1 MRSMKAHKV
10 ASRSGVVRVTSNLQ
24 VMDVTGSSNR
34 EVDLSNAVLRKKFDS
49 MVNLDGKINKEAM
62 RELLQCSETL
72 RISND
77 WLSDDEMDSLLER
90 YTQNGVLTYENFVS
104 IAEDSVMVA
113 AKIEEL
119 MIAFT
124 MIDHEG
130 EGKVGKED
138 LSLLFRQ
145 LGQKVTDKDLDKIFE
160 EADTNKNGVISF
172 TEFLFMARSH
182 LVDLAEVLAYVQL
195 EKGPKQ
201 LGIPKSMQRKV
212 AVSRMRTELKEQWA
226 GAFPEGEDASEEGAA
241 PPTSESA
248 EQAPRAP
255 EPPKEVAVEVNADA
269 VVHKVSGE
277 ADIRTVGVPQPAEVQ
292 KRRCASACRGAA
304 AQVCLSL
311 RAAAAQVCLGFAESC
326 RAQSVPQLPSRRSTG
341 VPRPAE
347 VQKRRVCLSP
357 AGAAEAQVCLS
368 LQSRRSGVPQLREEV
383 QNAEA
388 QVCLGLQRCRSEVC
402 LSFTEPH
409 ESAGVP
415 QPAEV
420 QKRPGAG
427 ARLEVRAQVCL
438 GFARGAAA
446 QVCLQPAEVQQR
458 KSSQPCRACK
468 RCRSGPQHAEAA
480 KRRCASATAR
490 AAEAQVCLG
499 HTGCGSAQVCLSLQR
514 ALLGEKDRLCVLM
527 VGFTFCRP
535 CKRFTRPYEPTEK
548 DAGTQTDISGVSAT
562 LEDRTD
568 RRNWSHPVFVPC
580 KCRFDCP
587 YWDPREPYKGCGR
600 QTPTAFGSLSGEGQ
614 VLGCERRSRSMTGQR
629 GAGGSR
635 RMSSPEVTRTL
646 DQYRRAAV
654 WCTRTRIAAVAKL
667 MELAQPS
674 RATTKVEVL
683 EDRRDMLI
691 EFQRLEDAILEDM
704 PRDLEGPTDDLV
716 EVGILGTDRR
726 VVRGEWPLGEPGARW
741 EALRGVAA
749 KDRRRVLAWATAA
762 SDMQQELRPGSQASP
777 NGSGSPGS
785 SGPSPKGVLRTE
797 DEVQRMVD
805 AAVAAALAGRG
816 VSGQGGSRKQDPPAS
831 LRELARASAGKRR
844 GWSWAECERVIT
856 EIRVAAARQAADL
869 ARVKHSFGRHPARRV
884 EPWEFELVDS
894 KFPACK
900 EEQCGLEELPE
911 RAGVRTRHLY
921 AYIDLALKELAD
933 MQQALASVPGIAQPA
948 FDEEWAAA
956 AARSKK
962 RRAVKQHV
970 ESDGEDSES
979 EERKRAAAKA
989 RFGSLRTATDE
1000 ELRRALHGSLAVKDI
1015 TRPPGEI
1022 AVPARPFLPAG
1033 GALKGMDIRVS
1044 RPGGD
1049 YEEGAAEW
1057 RLDAKKGLV
1066 LEAKAKHCRSF
1077 DEWDENF
1084 TVLACKA
1091 PEDARDLLLQFRKW
1105 MRLMSFDYAWDHL
1118 RKFYD
1123 HLCARMEKEASTTFE
1138 LVSYTAHWEMYK
1150 RDKGIKEK
1158 GHGGGGGGGS
1168 GSWTAG
1174 GTGSRYPKKPRVPDT
1189 EQPDASAVKP
1199 DKPEGEI
1206 VVEPEEEREDGVT
1219 MASGDREPEPAG
1231 ETCEMQVEDAEP
1243 WWTRLRR
1250 LLVAPVWDA
1259 AGAPLPAA
1267 PAAVPA
1273 PAVSPAGTGC
1283 GEHYPAVAESRS
1295 ARWPAL
1301 RAAIVEG
1308 AKTRGLSGTGTTE
1321 EERARFQ
1328 QEVRDVGAQVPLMSE
1343 RAHLLAEALKDWP
1356 DVAFLVRGAA
1366 CGVGFPFAGEE
1377 PEEPYVVEN
1386 YVGDE
1391 HAEAMT
1397 AELAKEMA
1405 AGRIFD
1411 ARDWLPR
1418 GVSALGM
1425 VERLRKG
1432 KLKYRPVWDYSRPSF
1447 VGVNDWIELQKDEFT
1462 SVKDAYALLRPGMY
1476 MVKVD
1481 LEEAYRSLPVASQ
1494 YWAAQCFQW
1503 RGKRYMDTRSPFGNR
1518 ALPGIFMRY
1527 TRAIVAWMQAQG
1539 VPCVGYLDDFFM
1551 VARTAAAAQEMMD
1564 LMIEFVTMLGFKV
1577 NRAKCEGPARRMEFL
1592 GVLLCT
1598 DGETCTASIGEDR
1611 VQQVTDK
1618 VREMRAAAATGPVR
1632 RRKLE
1637 SLLGLLAFCS
1647 QVVWGLSL
1655 YTRQGFALVAATAG
1669 RSRVTVNTGVMQDL
1683 KVVERVIRLYNGR
1696 KVVLHKEDVH
1706 EDAFATDASLRKGMG
1721 GHCRPDY
1728 FLISWEDLAE
1738 MPQRDFYPFTSK
1750 AKSHINYLELFAVWW
1765 ALALWAHRLSGWT
1778 LVVRIDNQCA
1788 LTQVD
1793 KFWGPVEYI
1802 PLLRKIFYLCAQHDI
1817 RLRPKYIASKDNLLA
1832 DLLSRLKLE
1841 EFHMRWAMRKREV
1854 LWRQDRDDWQFS
1866 PVLFAEMDEEFGP
1879 FTLDACV
1886 ASSRANAFC
1895 VRSWSAE
1902 DDARKQSF
1910 DGLNTWAN
1918 LPFSVMY
1925 EILRNFLKCKRRQ
1938 QMGTGGCFLV
1948 PVWEGDE
1955 AYELVSGMRE
1965 VFRPVRKY
1973 RAGTMLFTAPAL
1985 DGKGRSEWGPTRWDV
2000 LVDGAY
2006 AESTQRSYD
2015 TGVKAFLTFCVRFAC
2030 LGTLEPLLPA
2040 SDATLARFIAFS
2052 AWFVQPGTIKSY
2064 LAGVRSLHLQ
2074 QGVEWTPVAH
2084 RFRVAAA
2091 LQGVR
2096 RQWDRPAKP
2105 VMPITLRDLA
2115 RMAEFADME
2124 SITGLALWAAIL
2136 VGFYGLFRKDN
2147 LTVGKSQAW
2156 NARGALVR
2164 EDVLFAEDGDV
2175 VWIRVRHSK
2184 TIQCGERYHWVPL
2197 VAVPGS
2203 RLCPVEALRRLMLA
2217 TEGLPDEAPLF
2228 QVEGRGKRGALVPMA
2243 HAALVAG
2250 LKSLAVQVGLD
2261 PARYAGHSL
2270 RRGVATAAMRLKVEK
2285 LYIKLQGDW
2294 KSDCWERYCELDD
2307 EQRLILPAAF
2317 AEAAKELS

>member
-1 MRSMKAHKV
+1 M
-10 ASRSGVVRVTSNLQ
+10 SGQLQ
-24 VMDVTGSSNR
+24 AGPRGS
-34 EVDLSNAVLRKKFDS
+34 
-49 MVNLDGKINKEAM
+49 
-62 RELLQCSETL
+62 
-72 RISND
+72 
-77 WLSDDEMDSLLER
+77 
-90 YTQNGVLTYENFVS
+90 Y
-104 IAEDSVMVA
+104 
-113 AKIEEL
+113 
-119 MIAFT
+119 
-124 MIDHEG
+124 
-130 EGKVGKED
+130 
-138 LSLLFRQ
+138 
-145 LGQKVTDKDLDKIFE
+145 GQ
-160 EADTNKNGVISF
+160 
-172 TEFLFMARSH
+172 
-182 LVDLAEVLAYVQL
+182 
-195 EKGPKQ
+195 
-201 LGIPKSMQRKV
+201 
-212 AVSRMRTELKEQWA
+212 
-226 GAFPEGEDASEEGAA
+226 
-241 PPTSESA
+241 
-248 EQAPRAP
+248 
-255 EPPKEVAVEVNADA
+255 
-269 VVHKVSGE
+269 
-277 ADIRTVGVPQPAEVQ
+277 
-292 KRRCASACRGAA
+292 
-304 AQVCLSL
+304 
-311 RAAAAQVCLGFAESC
+311 
-326 RAQSVPQLPSRRSTG
+326 
-341 VPRPAE
+341 
-347 VQKRRVCLSP
+347 
-357 AGAAEAQVCLS
+357 
-368 LQSRRSGVPQLREEV
+368 
-383 QNAEA
+383 
-388 QVCLGLQRCRSEVC
+388 
-402 LSFTEPH
+402 
-409 ESAGVP
+409 
-415 QPAEV
+415 
-420 QKRPGAG
+420 
-427 ARLEVRAQVCL
+427 
-438 GFARGAAA
+438 
-446 QVCLQPAEVQQR
+446 
-458 KSSQPCRACK
+458 
-468 RCRSGPQHAEAA
+468 
-480 KRRCASATAR
+480 
-490 AAEAQVCLG
+490 
-499 HTGCGSAQVCLSLQR
+499 
-514 ALLGEKDRLCVLM
+514 
-527 VGFTFCRP
+527 
-535 CKRFTRPYEPTEK
+535 PTEK
-548 DAGTQTDISGVSAT
+548 DAGTQTDISGVRAP

-568 RRNWSHPVFVPC
+568 RRDWSHPVFVPC
-580 KCRFDCP
+580 KCKFDCP
-587 YWDPREPYKGCGR
+587 YWDPRDPY
-600 QTPTAFGSLSGEGQ
+600 EG
-614 VLGCERRSRSMTGQR
+614 
-629 GAGGSR
+629 
-635 RMSSPEVTRTL
+635 
-646 DQYRRAAV
+646 
-654 WCTRTRIAAVAKL
+654 IAAVEKL
-667 MELAQPS
+667 LVLAHPS
-674 RATTKVEVL
+674 RPTTKSEVL

-691 EFQRLEDAILEDM
+691 EFQRLEEAIVEDM

-716 EVGILGTDRR
+716 EVGLLETDRR
-726 VVRGEWPLGEPGARW
+726 VVRGEWPLGEPG
-741 EALRGVAA
+741 
-749 KDRRRVLAWATAA
+749 
-762 SDMQQELRPGSQASP
+762 
-777 NGSGSPGS
+777 GSPGS
-785 SGPSPKGVLRTE
+785 SGPSPRGVLRTE

-816 VSGQGGSRKQDPPAS
+816 PIGQGGSKERDPPVS
-831 LRELARASAGKRR
+831 LRDVARASAGKRR

-856 EIRVAAARQAADL
+856 EIRVAAARQAAEL
-869 ARVKHSFGRHPARRV
+869 ARVRHSFGRHPARRV

-911 RAGVRTRHLY
+911 RAKPSG
-921 AYIDLALKELAD
+921 
-933 MQQALASVPGIAQPA
+933 
-948 FDEEWAAA
+948 
-956 AARSKK
+956 
-962 RRAVKQHV
+962 
-970 ESDGEDSES
+970 SDGEDSED
-979 EERKRAAAKA
+979 EEKKRAAAKA

-1000 ELRRALHGSLAVKDI
+1000 ELRRALDGSLAVKDI

-1057 RLDAKKGLV
+1057 RLDAKRGLV

-1077 DEWDENF
+1077 DKWDETF

-1091 PEDARDLLLQFRKW
+1091 PEEARDLLLQFRKW
-1105 MRLMSFDYAWDHL
+1105 MRLMSIDYSWDHL

-1123 HLCARMEKEASTTFE
+1123 HLCVRMEKEASTTFE

-1150 RDKGIKEK
+1150 RDKGIKMK
-1158 GHGGGGGGGS
+1158 GAGGGGS
-1168 GSWTAG
+1168 GSGGSSWGGGGSKYSRKTQGQPADAEPKEGAQQSRGGADGGKGRDAIKSGACFSLNSAAG
-1174 GTGSRYPKKPRVPDT
+1174 CNRQDCKFAHKCTKCG
-1189 EQPDASAVKP
+1189 
-1199 DKPEGEI
+1199 DKGHAHYDGHECAAPAEGEI
-1206 VVEPEEEREDGVT
+1206 VVEPEEEREDGAA
-1219 MASGDREPEPAG
+1219 MASGDQEPEPAG
-1231 ETCEMQVEDAEP
+1231 EACEMQVEDAGP
-1243 WWTRLRR
+1243 WWARLRR

-1267 PAAVPA
+1267 PAAAPA

-1308 AKTRGLSGTGTTE
+1308 AKARGLSGTGTTE

-1377 PEEPYVVEN
+1377 PDEPYIVEN

-1397 AELAKEMA
+1397 AELVKEMA

-1432 KLKYRPVWDYSRPSF
+1432 KLK
-1447 VGVNDWIELQKDEFT
+1447 
-1462 SVKDAYALLRPGMY
+1462 
-1476 MVKVD
+1476 
-1481 LEEAYRSLPVASQ
+1481 SLPVASQ

-1551 VARTAAAAQEMMD
+1551 VARTAAEAQEMMD
-1564 LMIEFVTMLGFKV
+1564 LLIEFVTMLGFKV
-1577 NRAKCEGPARRMEFL
+1577 NRAKCEGPARRLEFL

-1598 DGETCTASIGEDR
+1598 DGETCTASIDEER
-1611 VQQVTDK
+1611 VQQVTSK
-1618 VREMRAAAATGPVR
+1618 LREMRAEAAKGPVR

-1637 SLLGLLAFCS
+1637 SLLGLLAFCA

-1669 RSRVTVNTGVMQDL
+1669 RSRVTVGTGVMQDL

-1721 GHCRPDY
+1721 GHCQPDY

-1817 RLRPKYIASKDNLLA
+1817 RLRPKYISSKDNLLA

-1854 LWRQDRDDWQFS
+1854 LWRQDREDWQFS

-1895 VRSWSAE
+1895 VRSWSAQ
-1902 DDARKQSF
+1902 DDARKQRF
-1910 DGLNTWAN
+1910 DGLNMWAN

-1925 EILRNFLKCKRRQ
+1925 EILLNFLKCKRRQ

-2084 RFRVAAA
+2084 RFWVAAA
-2091 LQGVR
+2091 MQGVR

-2156 NARGALVR
+2156 NAKGALVR
-2164 EDVLFAEDGDV
+2164 EDVLFEEAGDV

-2217 TEGLPDEAPLF
+2217 TEGLPEEAPLF

-2250 LKSLAVQVGLD
+2250 LKSLAERVGLD

-2270 RRGVATAAMRLKVEK
+2270 RRRGATAAMRLKVEK
-2285 LYIKLQGDW
+2285 PYIKLQGDW

>member
-1 MRSMKAHKV
+1 
-10 ASRSGVVRVTSNLQ
+10 
-24 VMDVTGSSNR
+24 
-34 EVDLSNAVLRKKFDS
+34 
-49 MVNLDGKINKEAM
+49 
-62 RELLQCSETL
+62 
-72 RISND
+72 
-77 WLSDDEMDSLLER
+77 
-90 YTQNGVLTYENFVS
+90 
-104 IAEDSVMVA
+104 
-113 AKIEEL
+113 
-119 MIAFT
+119 
-124 MIDHEG
+124 
-130 EGKVGKED
+130 
-138 LSLLFRQ
+138 
-145 LGQKVTDKDLDKIFE
+145 
-160 EADTNKNGVISF
+160 
-172 TEFLFMARSH
+172 MA
-182 LVDLAEVLAYVQL
+182 
-195 EKGPKQ
+195 
-201 LGIPKSMQRKV
+201 
-212 AVSRMRTELKEQWA
+212 
-226 GAFPEGEDASEEGAA
+226 
-241 PPTSESA
+241 
-248 EQAPRAP
+248 
-255 EPPKEVAVEVNADA
+255 
-269 VVHKVSGE
+269 
-277 ADIRTVGVPQPAEVQ
+277 
-292 KRRCASACRGAA
+292 
-304 AQVCLSL
+304 
-311 RAAAAQVCLGFAESC
+311 
-326 RAQSVPQLPSRRSTG
+326 
-341 VPRPAE
+341 
-347 VQKRRVCLSP
+347 
-357 AGAAEAQVCLS
+357 
-368 LQSRRSGVPQLREEV
+368 
-383 QNAEA
+383 
-388 QVCLGLQRCRSEVC
+388 
-402 LSFTEPH
+402 
-409 ESAGVP
+409 
-415 QPAEV
+415 
-420 QKRPGAG
+420 
-427 ARLEVRAQVCL
+427 
-438 GFARGAAA
+438 
-446 QVCLQPAEVQQR
+446 
-458 KSSQPCRACK
+458 
-468 RCRSGPQHAEAA
+468 
-480 KRRCASATAR
+480 
-490 AAEAQVCLG
+490 
-499 HTGCGSAQVCLSLQR
+499 
-514 ALLGEKDRLCVLM
+514 
-527 VGFTFCRP
+527 
-535 CKRFTRPYEPTEK
+535 
-548 DAGTQTDISGVSAT
+548 
-562 LEDRTD
+562 
-568 RRNWSHPVFVPC
+568 
-580 KCRFDCP
+580 
-587 YWDPREPYKGCGR
+587 
-600 QTPTAFGSLSGEGQ
+600 
-614 VLGCERRSRSMTGQR
+614 GQR
-629 GAGGSR
+629 GEGGSR
-635 RMSSPEVTRTL
+635 RLLSPEVKRTL
-646 DQYRRAAV
+646 DQYRRATV
-654 WCTRTRIAAVAKL
+654 WCTRTRIAAVEKL
-667 MELAQPS
+667 LVLAHPS
-674 RATTKVEVL
+674 RPTTKSGVL
-683 EDRRDMLI
+683 EDRKDMLI
-691 EFQRLEDAILEDM
+691 EFQWLEEAIVGDM

-716 EVGILGTDRR
+716 EVGLLETDRR
-726 VVRGEWPLGEPGARW
+726 VVRGEWPLGEAGDRW
-741 EALRGVAA
+741 ESLRGVAA
-749 KDRRRVLAWATAA
+749 KERRRVMAWATAA
-762 SDMQQELRPGSQASP
+762 RDMQQETRPGSQASQ

-785 SGPSPKGVLRTE
+785 SGPSPRGVLHTE

-816 VSGQGGSRKQDPPAS
+816 PISQGSSGKERDPPVS
-831 LRELARASAGKRR
+831 LRDVARASAGRRR
-844 GWSWAECERVIT
+844 GWSWTECERVIT
-856 EIRVAAARQAADL
+856 EIRVAAARQAAEL
-869 ARVKHSFGRHPARRV
+869 ARVRHSFGRHPARRV
-884 EPWEFELVDS
+884 EPWEFEQAGAVWAGGA
-894 KFPACK
+894 PG
-900 EEQCGLEELPE
+900 EQEG
-911 RAGVRTRHLY
+911 
-921 AYIDLALKELAD
+921 
-933 MQQALASVPGIAQPA
+933 VPGIEQPV

-956 AARSKK
+956 AAVSRK
-962 RRAVKQHV
+962 RRAVRQPSG
-970 ESDGEDSES
+970 SDGEDSES
-979 EERKRAAAKA
+979 EEKKRAAAKA

-1000 ELRRALHGSLAVKDI
+1000 ELRRALDGSLAVKDI

-1022 AVPARPFLPAG
+1022 VVPARPFLPAG

-1049 YEEGAAEW
+1049 YEEGGAEW
-1057 RLDAKKGLV
+1057 RLDAKRGLV

-1077 DEWDENF
+1077 DECDETF
-1084 TVLACKA
+1084 TMLACKA
-1091 PEDARDLLLQFRKW
+1091 PEEARDLLLQFRKW
-1105 MRLMSFDYAWDHL
+1105 MRLMSIDYSWDHL

-1123 HLCARMEKEASTTFE
+1123 HLCVRMEKEASTTFE

-1150 RDKGIKEK
+1150 RDKGIKER
-1158 GHGGGGGGGS
+1158 GYGGGGGGGS
-1168 GSWTAG
+1168 SSWSAG
-1174 GTGSRYPKKPRVPDT
+1174 GTGSRYPKKPRVSYP
-1189 EQPDASAVKP
+1189 EQSDAGVVKP
-1199 DKPEGEI
+1199 DKPGKRRGADKQSQKACFDYNSQAGCGRKACSPGEATPPGEPEGGGGAQGAPEGEI

-1219 MASGDREPEPAG
+1219 MASGDQEPEPAG
-1231 ETCEMQVEDAEP
+1231 EACEMQVEDAEP
-1243 WWTRLRR
+1243 WWARLRR

-1267 PAAVPA
+1267 PVAA

-1308 AKTRGLSGTGTTE
+1308 ARVRGLSGTGTTE
-1321 EERARFQ
+1321 EERSQ
-1328 QEVRDVGAQVPLMSE
+1328 GAQVPLMSE

-1377 PEEPYVVEN
+1377 PDEPYIVEN

-1391 HAEAMT
+1391 HAEVMT

-1425 VERLRKG
+1425 VERLCKG

-1447 VGVNDWIELQKDEFT
+1447 VGVNDWIDLQKDEFT
-1462 SVKDAYALLRPGMY
+1462 SVTDAYALLRPGMY

-1551 VARTAAAAQEMMD
+1551 VARTAAEAQEMMD

-1577 NRAKCEGPARRMEFL
+1577 TGKL
-1592 GVLLCT
+1592 
-1598 DGETCTASIGEDR
+1598 
-1611 VQQVTDK
+1611 
-1618 VREMRAAAATGPVR
+1618 REMRAEAATGPVR

-1637 SLLGLLAFCS
+1637 TLLGLLAFCA

-1669 RSRVTVNTGVMQDL
+1669 RSCVTVSTGVMQDL

-1696 KVVLHKEDVH
+1696 KVVLHEEDVH

-1721 GHCRPDY
+1721 GHCQPDY
-1728 FLISWEDLAE
+1728 FLVSWEDLAE

-1750 AKSHINYLELFAVWW
+1750 AKSHINYLELFTVWW

-1817 RLRPKYIASKDNLLA
+1817 RLRPKYISSKDNLLA

-1879 FTLDACV
+1879 FTLDAC
-1886 ASSRANAFC
+1886 
-1895 VRSWSAE
+1895 
-1902 DDARKQSF
+1902 
-1910 DGLNTWAN
+1910 
-1918 LPFSVMY
+1918 
-1925 EILRNFLKCKRRQ
+1925 CKRRQ

-2084 RFRVAAA
+2084 RFWVAAA

-2164 EDVLFAEDGDV
+2164 EDVLFAEAGDV

-2217 TEGLPDEAPLF
+2217 TEGLQEEAPLF

-2270 RRGVATAAMRLKVEK
+2270 RRGGATAAMRLNVEK

>member
-1 MRSMKAHKV
+1 MAGR
-10 ASRSGVVRVTSNLQ
+10 R
-24 VMDVTGSSNR
+24 
-34 EVDLSNAVLRKKFDS
+34 
-49 MVNLDGKINKEAM
+49 
-62 RELLQCSETL
+62 
-72 RISND
+72 
-77 WLSDDEMDSLLER
+77 
-90 YTQNGVLTYENFVS
+90 
-104 IAEDSVMVA
+104 
-113 AKIEEL
+113 
-119 MIAFT
+119 
-124 MIDHEG
+124 G
-130 EGKVGKED
+130 EG
-138 LSLLFRQ
+138 R
-145 LGQKVTDKDLDKIFE
+145 
-160 EADTNKNGVISF
+160 N
-172 TEFLFMARSH
+172 
-182 LVDLAEVLAYVQL
+182 
-195 EKGPKQ
+195 
-201 LGIPKSMQRKV
+201 
-212 AVSRMRTELKEQWA
+212 
-226 GAFPEGEDASEEGAA
+226 
-241 PPTSESA
+241 
-248 EQAPRAP
+248 
-255 EPPKEVAVEVNADA
+255 
-269 VVHKVSGE
+269 
-277 ADIRTVGVPQPAEVQ
+277 
-292 KRRCASACRGAA
+292 RR
-304 AQVCLSL
+304 L
-311 RAAAAQVCLGFAESC
+311 
-326 RAQSVPQLPSRRSTG
+326 
-341 VPRPAE
+341 
-347 VQKRRVCLSP
+347 
-357 AGAAEAQVCLS
+357 
-368 LQSRRSGVPQLREEV
+368 
-383 QNAEA
+383 
-388 QVCLGLQRCRSEVC
+388 
-402 LSFTEPH
+402 
-409 ESAGVP
+409 
-415 QPAEV
+415 
-420 QKRPGAG
+420 
-427 ARLEVRAQVCL
+427 
-438 GFARGAAA
+438 
-446 QVCLQPAEVQQR
+446 
-458 KSSQPCRACK
+458 
-468 RCRSGPQHAEAA
+468 
-480 KRRCASATAR
+480 
-490 AAEAQVCLG
+490 
-499 HTGCGSAQVCLSLQR
+499 
-514 ALLGEKDRLCVLM
+514 
-527 VGFTFCRP
+527 
-535 CKRFTRPYEPTEK
+535 
-548 DAGTQTDISGVSAT
+548 
-562 LEDRTD
+562 
-568 RRNWSHPVFVPC
+568 
-580 KCRFDCP
+580 
-587 YWDPREPYKGCGR
+587 
-600 QTPTAFGSLSGEGQ
+600 
-614 VLGCERRSRSMTGQR
+614 
-629 GAGGSR
+629 
-635 RMSSPEVTRTL
+635 SSPEVNRTL

-654 WCTRTRIAAVAKL
+654 WCTRTRIAAVEKL
-667 MELAQPS
+667 LVLAHPS
-674 RATTKVEVL
+674 RPTTKSEVL
-683 EDRRDMLI
+683 EDRKDMLI
-691 EFQRLEDAILEDM
+691 EFQRLEEAIVGDM

-716 EVGILGTDRR
+716 EVGLLETDRR
-726 VVRGEWPLGEPGARW
+726 VVRGEWPLGEPGDRW
-741 EALRGVAA
+741 ESLRGVAA
-749 KDRRRVLAWATAA
+749 KERRRVMAWSTAA
-762 SDMQQELRPGSQASP
+762 RDMQQETRPGSQASP

-785 SGPSPKGVLRTE
+785 SGPSPRGVLRTE

-805 AAVAAALAGRG
+805 AAVAAALAGRDPI
-816 VSGQGGSRKQDPPAS
+816 SQGGSGKVRDPPTS
-831 LRELARASAGKRR
+831 LREVARASAGRRR
-844 GWSWAECERVIT
+844 GWSWTECERVIT
-856 EIRVAAARQAADL
+856 EIRVAAARQAAEL
-869 ARVKHSFGRHPARRV
+869 TRVKHSFGRHPARRV
-884 EPWEFELVDS
+884 EPWEFELLDS
-894 KFPACK
+894 KFPACRQ
-900 EEQCGLEELPE
+900 EQCGLEEPPE
-911 RAGVRTRHLY
+911 RAKPV
-921 AYIDLALKELAD
+921 
-933 MQQALASVPGIAQPA
+933 

-956 AARSKK
+956 AAVSRK
-962 RRAVKQHV
+962 RRAARQPSG
-970 ESDGEDSES
+970 SDGEDSES
-979 EERKRAAAKA
+979 EKKKRAAAKA

-1000 ELRRALHGSLAVKDI
+1000 ELRRALDGSLAVKDI

-1049 YEEGAAEW
+1049 YEEGGAEW
-1057 RLDAKKGLV
+1057 RLDAKRGLV

-1077 DEWDENF
+1077 DEWDETF
-1084 TVLACKA
+1084 TMLACKA
-1091 PEDARDLLLQFRKW
+1091 PEEALDLLLQFRKW
-1105 MRLMSFDYAWDHL
+1105 MRLMSIDYAWDHL

-1123 HLCARMEKEASTTFE
+1123 HLCVRMEKEASTTFE

-1158 GHGGGGGGGS
+1158 GYGGGGGGGS
-1168 GSWTAG
+1168 SSWSAG
-1174 GTGSRYPKKPRVPDT
+1174 GAGSRYPKKPRVSDP
-1189 EQPDASAVKP
+1189 EQPDAGVVKP
-1199 DKPEGEI
+1199 DKPGKRRGEDKQSAKACFDHNSQAGCGRKACRFSHQCVKCGSKSHVHYEGHECTAQAEGEI
-1206 VVEPEEEREDGVT
+1206 VVEPEEEHADGVT
-1219 MASGDREPEPAG
+1219 MASGDQEPEPAG
-1231 ETCEMQVEDAEP
+1231 EACERQVEDAEP
-1243 WWTRLRR
+1243 WWARLRR
-1250 LLVAPVWDA
+1250 MLVAPVWDA

-1267 PAAVPA
+1267 PAAA

-1308 AKTRGLSGTGTTE
+1308 ARVRGLSGTGTTE
-1321 EERARFQ
+1321 EERTRFQ

-1343 RAHLLAEALKDWP
+1343 RAHLLAEALTDWP
-1356 DVAFLVRGAA
+1356 DVAVLVRGAA

-1377 PEEPYVVEN
+1377 PDEPYIVEN

-1411 ARDWLPR
+1411 ARDWLPQ

-1425 VERLRKG
+1425 MERLRKG

-1447 VGVNDWIELQKDEFT
+1447 VGVNDWIDLQKDEFS

-1503 RGKRYMDTRSPFGNR
+1503 RRKRYMDTRSPFGNR

-1551 VARTAAAAQEMMD
+1551 VARTAAEAQEMMD

-1577 NRAKCEGPARRMEFL
+1577 TGKL
-1592 GVLLCT
+1592 
-1598 DGETCTASIGEDR
+1598 
-1611 VQQVTDK
+1611 
-1618 VREMRAAAATGPVR
+1618 REMRAEAATGPVR
-1632 RRKLE
+1632 RHKLE
-1637 SLLGLLAFCS
+1637 SLLGLLALCV

-1669 RSRVTVNTGVMQDL
+1669 RSRVTVSTGVMQDL

-1706 EDAFATDASLRKGMG
+1706 EDAFATDASPARLLPRLVGGPGGDAAARLLPFYEQGEVPHQLPRALRG
-1721 GHCRPDY
+1721 
-1728 FLISWEDLAE
+1728 
-1738 MPQRDFYPFTSK
+1738 
-1750 AKSHINYLELFAVWW
+1750 V
-1765 ALALWAHRLSGWT
+1765 
-1778 LVVRIDNQCA
+1778 
-1788 LTQVD
+1788 VD

-1817 RLRPKYIASKDNLLA
+1817 RLRPKYISSKDNLLA

-1841 EFHMRWAMRKREV
+1841 EFHMRWAMRKREM

-1902 DDARKQSF
+1902 DDARKQRF

-1925 EILRNFLKCKRRQ
+1925 EILLNFLKCKRRQ

-2052 AWFVQPGTIKSY
+2052 AWSVQPGTIKSY

-2084 RFRVAAA
+2084 RFWVAAA

-2164 EDVLFAEDGDV
+2164 EDVLFAEAGDV

-2217 TEGLPDEAPLF
+2217 TEGLQEEAPLF

-2270 RRGVATAAMRLKVEK
+2270 RRGGATAAMRLNVEK

>member
-1 MRSMKAHKV
+1 M
-10 ASRSGVVRVTSNLQ
+10 SGQ
-24 VMDVTGSSNR
+24 
-34 EVDLSNAVLRKKFDS
+34 
-49 MVNLDGKINKEAM
+49 
-62 RELLQCSETL
+62 
-72 RISND
+72 
-77 WLSDDEMDSLLER
+77 
-90 YTQNGVLTYENFVS
+90 
-104 IAEDSVMVA
+104 
-113 AKIEEL
+113 
-119 MIAFT
+119 
-124 MIDHEG
+124 
-130 EGKVGKED
+130 
-138 LSLLFRQ
+138 
-145 LGQKVTDKDLDKIFE
+145 
-160 EADTNKNGVISF
+160 
-172 TEFLFMARSH
+172 
-182 LVDLAEVLAYVQL
+182 
-195 EKGPKQ
+195 
-201 LGIPKSMQRKV
+201 
-212 AVSRMRTELKEQWA
+212 
-226 GAFPEGEDASEEGAA
+226 
-241 PPTSESA
+241 
-248 EQAPRAP
+248 
-255 EPPKEVAVEVNADA
+255 
-269 VVHKVSGE
+269 
-277 ADIRTVGVPQPAEVQ
+277 
-292 KRRCASACRGAA
+292 
-304 AQVCLSL
+304 L
-311 RAAAAQVCLGFAESC
+311 RAG
-326 RAQSVPQLPSRRSTG
+326 
-341 VPRPAE
+341 PR
-347 VQKRRVCLSP
+347 
-357 AGAAEAQVCLS
+357 
-368 LQSRRSGVPQLREEV
+368 
-383 QNAEA
+383 
-388 QVCLGLQRCRSEVC
+388 
-402 LSFTEPH
+402 
-409 ESAGVP
+409 
-415 QPAEV
+415 
-420 QKRPGAG
+420 
-427 ARLEVRAQVCL
+427 
-438 GFARGAAA
+438 
-446 QVCLQPAEVQQR
+446 
-458 KSSQPCRACK
+458 
-468 RCRSGPQHAEAA
+468 
-480 KRRCASATAR
+480 
-490 AAEAQVCLG
+490 
-499 HTGCGSAQVCLSLQR
+499 GSYGQ
-514 ALLGEKDRLCVLM
+514 
-527 VGFTFCRP
+527 
-535 CKRFTRPYEPTEK
+535 PTEK
-548 DAGTQTDISGVSAT
+548 DAGTQTDISGVSAP

-580 KCRFDCP
+580 KCKFNCP
-587 YWDPREPYKGCGR
+587 YWDPRDPYEGDGR
-600 QTPTAFGSLSGEGQ
+600 AFVKTNLCANCAEEVWEADSDSVWFPIGRGIAFGVREEIEKHGRPARRRREPED
-614 VLGCERRSRSMTGQR
+614 VIAGCDPHASVP
-629 GAGGSR
+629 AGSNLVY
-635 RMSSPEVTRTL
+635 PHRTL
-646 DQYRRAAV
+646 YQYRRAAV
-654 WCTRTRIAAVAKL
+654 WCTRTRVAAVEKL
-667 MELAQPS
+667 LVLAHPS
-674 RATTKVEVL
+674 RPTTKSEVL

-691 EFQRLEDAILEDM
+691 EFQRLEEAIVEDM

-716 EVGILGTDRR
+716 EVGLLGTDRR
-726 VVRGEWPLGEPGARW
+726 VVRGEWPLGEPGGRW

-749 KDRRRVLAWATAA
+749 KERRRVMAWATAA
-762 SDMQQELRPGSQASP
+762 SDMQQEVRPGSQASP

-785 SGPSPKGVLRTE
+785 SGPSPRGVLRTE

-816 VSGQGGSRKQDPPAS
+816 PIVQGGSKGRDPPAS
-831 LRELARASAGKRR
+831 LRDVARASAGKRR

-856 EIRVAAARQAADL
+856 EIRVAAARQAAEL

-894 KFPACK
+894 KFPACRQ
-900 EEQCGLEELPE
+900 EQCGLEELPE
-911 RAGVRTRHLY
+911 RAKVRTKHLY
-921 AYIDLALKELAD
+921 AYIDLALRELAD
-933 MQQALASVPGIAQPA
+933 MQQALAGVPGIAQPA

-956 AARSKK
+956 AAASRK
-962 RRAVKQHV
+962 RRAVKQPSG
-970 ESDGEDSES
+970 SDGEDSES
-979 EERKRAAAKA
+979 EEQKRAAAKA

-1000 ELRRALHGSLAVKDI
+1000 ELRRALDGSLAVKDI

-1057 RLDAKKGLV
+1057 RLDAKRGLV
-1066 LEAKAKHCRSF
+1066 LESKAKHCRSF
-1077 DEWDENF
+1077 DEWDETF

-1105 MRLMSFDYAWDHL
+1105 MRLMSIDYAWDHL

-1123 HLCARMEKEASTTFE
+1123 HLCVRMEKEASTTFE

-1168 GSWTAG
+1168 SSWSAG
-1174 GTGSRYPKKPRVPDT
+1174 GTGSRYSKKPRVSDP
-1189 EQPDASAVKP
+1189 EQPDASVVKP
-1199 DKPEGEI
+1199 DKPGKRRDGKRSQSACFDHNSPAGCGRKTCSPGEATPPGEPEGGGGAQGAPEGEI

-1231 ETCEMQVEDAEP
+1231 EACEMQVEDAEP
-1243 WWTRLRR
+1243 WWARLRR

-1267 PAAVPA
+1267 PAAAPA

-1308 AKTRGLSGTGTTE
+1308 AKARGLSGTGTTE

-1377 PEEPYVVEN
+1377 PDEPYIVEN

-1462 SVKDAYALLRPGMY
+1462 TVKDAYALLRPGMY

-1551 VARTAAAAQEMMD
+1551 VARTAAEAQEMMD
-1564 LMIEFVTMLGFKV
+1564 LLIEFVTMLGFK
-1577 NRAKCEGPARRMEFL
+1577 
-1592 GVLLCT
+1592 
-1598 DGETCTASIGEDR
+1598 TCTASIDEER

-1618 VREMRAAAATGPVR
+1618 LREMRAEAATGPVR

-1637 SLLGLLAFCS
+1637 SLLGLLTFCA

-1669 RSRVTVNTGVMQDL
+1669 RSRVTVSTGVMQDL

-1721 GHCRPDY
+1721 GHCQPDY
-1728 FLISWEDLAE
+1728 FLVSWEDLAE

-1817 RLRPKYIASKDNLLA
+1817 RLRPKYISSKDNLLA

-1902 DDARKQSF
+1902 DDARKQRF

-1925 EILRNFLKCKRRQ
+1925 EILLNFLKCKRRQ

-2074 QGVEWTPVAH
+2074 QGVEWTPIAH
-2084 RFRVAAA
+2084 RFWVAAA

-2164 EDVLFAEDGDV
+2164 EDVLFAEAGDV

-2217 TEGLPDEAPLF
+2217 TEGLPEEAPLF
-2228 QVEGRGKRGALVPMA
+2228 QVEGRGKRGALVPMS

-2270 RRGVATAAMRLKVEK
+2270 RRGGATAAMRLNVER

>member
-1 MRSMKAHKV
+1 MPGH
-10 ASRSGVVRVTSNLQ
+10 LQ
-24 VMDVTGSSNR
+24 AGPRGS
-34 EVDLSNAVLRKKFDS
+34 
-49 MVNLDGKINKEAM
+49 
-62 RELLQCSETL
+62 
-72 RISND
+72 
-77 WLSDDEMDSLLER
+77 
-90 YTQNGVLTYENFVS
+90 Y
-104 IAEDSVMVA
+104 
-113 AKIEEL
+113 
-119 MIAFT
+119 
-124 MIDHEG
+124 
-130 EGKVGKED
+130 
-138 LSLLFRQ
+138 
-145 LGQKVTDKDLDKIFE
+145 GQ
-160 EADTNKNGVISF
+160 
-172 TEFLFMARSH
+172 
-182 LVDLAEVLAYVQL
+182 
-195 EKGPKQ
+195 
-201 LGIPKSMQRKV
+201 
-212 AVSRMRTELKEQWA
+212 
-226 GAFPEGEDASEEGAA
+226 
-241 PPTSESA
+241 
-248 EQAPRAP
+248 
-255 EPPKEVAVEVNADA
+255 
-269 VVHKVSGE
+269 
-277 ADIRTVGVPQPAEVQ
+277 
-292 KRRCASACRGAA
+292 
-304 AQVCLSL
+304 
-311 RAAAAQVCLGFAESC
+311 
-326 RAQSVPQLPSRRSTG
+326 
-341 VPRPAE
+341 
-347 VQKRRVCLSP
+347 
-357 AGAAEAQVCLS
+357 
-368 LQSRRSGVPQLREEV
+368 
-383 QNAEA
+383 
-388 QVCLGLQRCRSEVC
+388 
-402 LSFTEPH
+402 
-409 ESAGVP
+409 
-415 QPAEV
+415 
-420 QKRPGAG
+420 
-427 ARLEVRAQVCL
+427 
-438 GFARGAAA
+438 
-446 QVCLQPAEVQQR
+446 
-458 KSSQPCRACK
+458 
-468 RCRSGPQHAEAA
+468 
-480 KRRCASATAR
+480 
-490 AAEAQVCLG
+490 
-499 HTGCGSAQVCLSLQR
+499 
-514 ALLGEKDRLCVLM
+514 
-527 VGFTFCRP
+527 
-535 CKRFTRPYEPTEK
+535 PTEK
-548 DAGTQTDISGVSAT
+548 DAATQTDIAGVRT
-562 LEDRTD
+562 LLEDRTD
-568 RRNWSHPVFVPC
+568 RSNWSHPVFVPC
-580 KCRFDCP
+580 KCKFNCP
-587 YWDPREPYKGCGR
+587 YWDPRDPY
-600 QTPTAFGSLSGEGQ
+600 EG
-614 VLGCERRSRSMTGQR
+614 
-629 GAGGSR
+629 
-635 RMSSPEVTRTL
+635 
-646 DQYRRAAV
+646 
-654 WCTRTRIAAVAKL
+654 TRIAAVEKL
-667 MELAQPS
+667 LVLAHPS
-674 RATTKVEVL
+674 RPTTKSEVL
-683 EDRRDMLI
+683 EDRKDMLI
-691 EFQRLEDAILEDM
+691 EFQRLEEAIVGDM

-716 EVGILGTDRR
+716 EVGLLETDRR
-726 VVRGEWPLGEPGARW
+726 VVRGEWSLGEPGDRW
-741 EALRGVAA
+741 ESLRGVAA
-749 KDRRRVLAWATAA
+749 KERRRVMAWATAA
-762 SDMQQELRPGSQASP
+762 RDMQQESRPGLQASP

-785 SGPSPKGVLRTE
+785 LGPSPRGVLRTE

-805 AAVAAALAGRG
+805 AAVAAALAGRDPI
-816 VSGQGGSRKQDPPAS
+816 SQGGSGKVRDPPTS
-831 LRELARASAGKRR
+831 LREVARASAGRRR
-844 GWSWAECERVIT
+844 GWSWTECERVIT
-856 EIRVAAARQAADL
+856 EIRVAAARQAAEL
-869 ARVKHSFGRHPARRV
+869 TRVKHSFGRHPARRV

-894 KFPACK
+894 KFPACRQ
-900 EEQCGLEELPE
+900 EQCGLEELPE
-911 RAGVRTRHLY
+911 RAKVRTKHLH
-921 AYIDLALKELAD
+921 AYIDLALRELAD
-933 MQQALASVPGIAQPA
+933 MQRALAGVPGVEQPV
-948 FDEEWAAA
+948 FDEERAAA
-956 AARSKK
+956 AAVSRK
-962 RRAVKQHV
+962 RRAVRQPSG
-970 ESDGEDSES
+970 SDDEDSES
-979 EERKRAAAKA
+979 EEKKRAATKA

-1000 ELRRALHGSLAVKDI
+1000 ELRRALDGSLAVKDI

-1033 GALKGMDIRVS
+1033 GAHKGMDIRVS

-1049 YEEGAAEW
+1049 YEEGGAEW
-1057 RLDAKKGLV
+1057 RLDAKRGLV

-1077 DEWDENF
+1077 DEWDETF

-1091 PEDARDLLLQFRKW
+1091 PEEARDLLLQFRKW
-1105 MRLMSFDYAWDHL
+1105 MRLMSSDYSWDHH

-1123 HLCARMEKEASTTFE
+1123 HLCVRMEKEASTTFE

-1150 RDKGIKEK
+1150 RDKGIKMK
-1158 GHGGGGGGGS
+1158 GAGGGGS
-1168 GSWTAG
+1168 GSGGGSWGGGGGKYSRKTQDQPADAEPKEGAQRDRGGAG
-1174 GTGSRYPKKPRVPDT
+1174 GGKGR
-1189 EQPDASAVKP
+1189 DAIKSGACFSFNYAAGCNRRNCKFAHKCTKCG
-1199 DKPEGEI
+1199 DKGHAHYDGHECAAPAEGEI
-1206 VVEPEEEREDGVT
+1206 VVEPVEEREDGVT
-1219 MASGDREPEPAG
+1219 MASGDQEPEPAG
-1231 ETCEMQVEDAEP
+1231 EACEMQVEDAGP
-1243 WWTRLRR
+1243 WWARLRR

-1267 PAAVPA
+1267 SAVASA

-1283 GEHYPAVAESRS
+1283 GEHYPAVAESKS

-1308 AKTRGLSGTGTTE
+1308 AKARGLSG
-1321 EERARFQ
+1321 
-1328 QEVRDVGAQVPLMSE
+1328 
-1343 RAHLLAEALKDWP
+1343 
-1356 DVAFLVRGAA
+1356 
-1366 CGVGFPFAGEE
+1366 EE
-1377 PEEPYVVEN
+1377 PDEPYIVEN

-1397 AELAKEMA
+1397 AELAKKMA

-1462 SVKDAYALLRPGMY
+1462 TVKDAYALLRPGMY

-1551 VARTAAAAQEMMD
+1551 VARTAAEAQEMMD

-1577 NRAKCEGPARRMEFL
+1577 NRAKCEGPARRLEFL

-1598 DGETCTASIGEDR
+1598 DGETCTASIDEER
-1611 VQQVTDK
+1611 VQQVTSK
-1618 VREMRAAAATGPVR
+1618 LREMRAEAATGPVR

-1637 SLLGLLAFCS
+1637 SLLGLLAFCA

-1669 RSRVTVNTGVMQDL
+1669 RSRVTVSTGVMQDL

-1721 GHCRPDY
+1721 GHCQPDY
-1728 FLISWEDLAE
+1728 FLVSWEDLAE

-1817 RLRPKYIASKDNLLA
+1817 RLRPKYISSKDNLLA

-1902 DDARKQSF
+1902 DDARKQRF

-1925 EILRNFLKCKRRQ
+1925 EILLNFLKCKRRQ

-2015 TGVKAFLTFCVRFAC
+2015 TGVKAFLTFFVRFAC

-2064 LAGVRSLHLQ
+2064 LAGVRCLHLQ

-2084 RFRVAAA
+2084 RFWVAVA

-2115 RMAEFADME
+2115 RMAEFTDME

-2164 EDVLFAEDGDV
+2164 EDVLFAEAGDV

-2184 TIQCGERYHWVPL
+2184 TIQCGERYQWVPL

-2203 RLCPVEALRRLMLA
+2203 RLCPVEALRWLMLA
-2217 TEGLPDEAPLF
+2217 TEGLPEEAPLF

-2270 RRGVATAAMRLKVEK
+2270 RRGGATAAMRLKVEK

>member
-1 MRSMKAHKV
+1 M
-10 ASRSGVVRVTSNLQ
+10 SGQLQ
-24 VMDVTGSSNR
+24 AGPRGS
-34 EVDLSNAVLRKKFDS
+34 
-49 MVNLDGKINKEAM
+49 
-62 RELLQCSETL
+62 
-72 RISND
+72 
-77 WLSDDEMDSLLER
+77 
-90 YTQNGVLTYENFVS
+90 Y
-104 IAEDSVMVA
+104 
-113 AKIEEL
+113 
-119 MIAFT
+119 
-124 MIDHEG
+124 
-130 EGKVGKED
+130 
-138 LSLLFRQ
+138 
-145 LGQKVTDKDLDKIFE
+145 GQ
-160 EADTNKNGVISF
+160 
-172 TEFLFMARSH
+172 
-182 LVDLAEVLAYVQL
+182 
-195 EKGPKQ
+195 
-201 LGIPKSMQRKV
+201 
-212 AVSRMRTELKEQWA
+212 
-226 GAFPEGEDASEEGAA
+226 
-241 PPTSESA
+241 
-248 EQAPRAP
+248 
-255 EPPKEVAVEVNADA
+255 
-269 VVHKVSGE
+269 
-277 ADIRTVGVPQPAEVQ
+277 
-292 KRRCASACRGAA
+292 
-304 AQVCLSL
+304 
-311 RAAAAQVCLGFAESC
+311 
-326 RAQSVPQLPSRRSTG
+326 
-341 VPRPAE
+341 
-347 VQKRRVCLSP
+347 
-357 AGAAEAQVCLS
+357 
-368 LQSRRSGVPQLREEV
+368 
-383 QNAEA
+383 
-388 QVCLGLQRCRSEVC
+388 
-402 LSFTEPH
+402 
-409 ESAGVP
+409 
-415 QPAEV
+415 
-420 QKRPGAG
+420 
-427 ARLEVRAQVCL
+427 
-438 GFARGAAA
+438 
-446 QVCLQPAEVQQR
+446 
-458 KSSQPCRACK
+458 
-468 RCRSGPQHAEAA
+468 
-480 KRRCASATAR
+480 
-490 AAEAQVCLG
+490 
-499 HTGCGSAQVCLSLQR
+499 
-514 ALLGEKDRLCVLM
+514 
-527 VGFTFCRP
+527 
-535 CKRFTRPYEPTEK
+535 PTEK
-548 DAGTQTDISGVSAT
+548 DAGTQTDISGVRAP

-568 RRNWSHPVFVPC
+568 RRDWSHPVFVPC
-580 KCRFDCP
+580 KCKFNCP
-587 YWDPREPYKGCGR
+587 YWDPRDPY
-600 QTPTAFGSLSGEGQ
+600 EG
-614 VLGCERRSRSMTGQR
+614 V
-629 GAGGSR
+629 
-635 RMSSPEVTRTL
+635 
-646 DQYRRAAV
+646 AAV
-654 WCTRTRIAAVAKL
+654 EKL
-667 MELAQPS
+667 LVLAHPS
-674 RATTKVEVL
+674 RPTTKSEVL
-683 EDRRDMLI
+683 EDRKDMLI
-691 EFQRLEDAILEDM
+691 EFQRLEEAIVEDM

-716 EVGILGTDRR
+716 EVGLLGTDRR
-726 VVRGEWPLGEPGARW
+726 VVRGEWPLGEPGGRH
-741 EALRGVAA
+741 LRTGVAA
-749 KDRRRVLAWATAA
+749 PG
-762 SDMQQELRPGSQASP
+762 LR
-777 NGSGSPGS
+777 
-785 SGPSPKGVLRTE
+785 GPHPEECCAQKT
-797 DEVQRMVD
+797 EVQRMVD

-816 VSGQGGSRKQDPPAS
+816 PIVQGGSKGRDPPVS
-831 LRELARASAGKRR
+831 LRDVARASAGKRR

-856 EIRVAAARQAADL
+856 EIRVAAARQAAEL
-869 ARVKHSFGRHPARRV
+869 ARVRHSFGRHPARRV
-884 EPWEFELVDS
+884 EPWEFELVDN
-894 KFPACK
+894 KFPACR

-911 RAGVRTRHLY
+911 RAKVRTKHLY
-921 AYIDLALKELAD
+921 AYIDLALRELAD
-933 MQQALASVPGIAQPA
+933 MQQPSG
-948 FDEEWAAA
+948 
-956 AARSKK
+956 
-962 RRAVKQHV
+962 
-970 ESDGEDSES
+970 SDGEDSEG
-979 EERKRAAAKA
+979 EEQKRAAAKA

-1000 ELRRALHGSLAVKDI
+1000 ELRRALDGSLAVKDI

-1057 RLDAKKGLV
+1057 RLDAKRGLV

-1077 DEWDENF
+1077 DEWDETF

-1091 PEDARDLLLQFRKW
+1091 PEEARDSLLQFRKW
-1105 MRLMSFDYAWDHL
+1105 MRLMSIDYSWDHL
-1118 RKFYD
+1118 RKFYN
-1123 HLCARMEKEASTTFE
+1123 HLCVRMEKEASTTFE

-1150 RDKGIKEK
+1150 RDKGIKMK
-1158 GHGGGGGGGS
+1158 GAGGGGS
-1168 GSWTAG
+1168 GSG
-1174 GTGSRYPKKPRVPDT
+1174 GSSWGGGGSKYSRKT
-1189 EQPDASAVKP
+1189 QGQPA
-1199 DKPEGEI
+1199 
-1206 VVEPEEEREDGVT
+1206 
-1219 MASGDREPEPAG
+1219 
-1231 ETCEMQVEDAEP
+1231 DAEP
-1243 WWTRLRR
+1243 KEGAQQHRGEAGGGKGRDAVKSGACFSFNF
-1250 LLVAPVWDA
+1250 VAGCNRKNCKFAHKCTKCGDKGHAHYDGHECAAPA

-1267 PAAVPA
+1267 PAAAAA

-1308 AKTRGLSGTGTTE
+1308 AKARGLSGTGTTE

-1356 DVAFLVRGAA
+1356 DMAFLVRGAA

-1377 PEEPYVVEN
+1377 PDEPYVVEN

-1425 VERLRKG
+1425 
-1432 KLKYRPVWDYSRPSF
+1432 
-1447 VGVNDWIELQKDEFT
+1447 KDEFT
-1462 SVKDAYALLRPGMY
+1462 TVKDAYALLRPGMY

-1551 VARTAAAAQEMMD
+1551 VARTAAEAQEMMD

-1577 NRAKCEGPARRMEFL
+1577 NRAKCEGPARRLEFL

-1598 DGETCTASIGEDR
+1598 DGETCTASIDEER
-1611 VQQVTDK
+1611 VQQVTSK
-1618 VREMRAAAATGPVR
+1618 LREMRAEAAKGPVR

-1637 SLLGLLAFCS
+1637 SLLGLLAFCA

-1669 RSRVTVNTGVMQDL
+1669 RSRVTIGTGVMQDL

-1721 GHCRPDY
+1721 GHCQPDY

-1817 RLRPKYIASKDNLLA
+1817 RLHPKYISSKDNLLA

-1866 PVLFAEMDEEFGP
+1866 PVLSAEMDEEFGA

-1902 DDARKQSF
+1902 DDARRQPF
-1910 DGLNTWAN
+1910 DGLKTWAN

-1925 EILRNFLKCKRRQ
+1925 EILLNFLKCKRRQ

-1985 DGKGRSEWGPTRWDV
+1985 DDKGRSEWGPTRWDV

-2084 RFRVAAA
+2084 RYWVAAA

-2164 EDVLFAEDGDV
+2164 EDVLFAEAGDV

-2197 VAVPGS
+2197 VAV
-2203 RLCPVEALRRLMLA
+2203 
-2217 TEGLPDEAPLF
+2217 
-2228 QVEGRGKRGALVPMA
+2228 EGRGKRGALVPMT

-2270 RRGVATAAMRLKVEK
+2270 RRGGATAAMRLKVEK

>member
-1 MRSMKAHKV
+1 
-10 ASRSGVVRVTSNLQ
+10 
-24 VMDVTGSSNR
+24 
-34 EVDLSNAVLRKKFDS
+34 
-49 MVNLDGKINKEAM
+49 
-62 RELLQCSETL
+62 
-72 RISND
+72 
-77 WLSDDEMDSLLER
+77 
-90 YTQNGVLTYENFVS
+90 
-104 IAEDSVMVA
+104 
-113 AKIEEL
+113 
-119 MIAFT
+119 
-124 MIDHEG
+124 
-130 EGKVGKED
+130 
-138 LSLLFRQ
+138 
-145 LGQKVTDKDLDKIFE
+145 
-160 EADTNKNGVISF
+160 
-172 TEFLFMARSH
+172 
-182 LVDLAEVLAYVQL
+182 
-195 EKGPKQ
+195 
-201 LGIPKSMQRKV
+201 
-212 AVSRMRTELKEQWA
+212 
-226 GAFPEGEDASEEGAA
+226 
-241 PPTSESA
+241 
-248 EQAPRAP
+248 
-255 EPPKEVAVEVNADA
+255 
-269 VVHKVSGE
+269 
-277 ADIRTVGVPQPAEVQ
+277 
-292 KRRCASACRGAA
+292 
-304 AQVCLSL
+304 
-311 RAAAAQVCLGFAESC
+311 
-326 RAQSVPQLPSRRSTG
+326 
-341 VPRPAE
+341 
-347 VQKRRVCLSP
+347 
-357 AGAAEAQVCLS
+357 
-368 LQSRRSGVPQLREEV
+368 
-383 QNAEA
+383 
-388 QVCLGLQRCRSEVC
+388 
-402 LSFTEPH
+402 
-409 ESAGVP
+409 
-415 QPAEV
+415 
-420 QKRPGAG
+420 
-427 ARLEVRAQVCL
+427 
-438 GFARGAAA
+438 
-446 QVCLQPAEVQQR
+446 
-458 KSSQPCRACK
+458 
-468 RCRSGPQHAEAA
+468 
-480 KRRCASATAR
+480 
-490 AAEAQVCLG
+490 
-499 HTGCGSAQVCLSLQR
+499 
-514 ALLGEKDRLCVLM
+514 
-527 VGFTFCRP
+527 
-535 CKRFTRPYEPTEK
+535 
-548 DAGTQTDISGVSAT
+548 
-562 LEDRTD
+562 
-568 RRNWSHPVFVPC
+568 
-580 KCRFDCP
+580 
-587 YWDPREPYKGCGR
+587 
-600 QTPTAFGSLSGEGQ
+600 
-614 VLGCERRSRSMTGQR
+614 
-629 GAGGSR
+629 
-635 RMSSPEVTRTL
+635 
-646 DQYRRAAV
+646 
-654 WCTRTRIAAVAKL
+654 
-667 MELAQPS
+667 
-674 RATTKVEVL
+674 
-683 EDRRDMLI
+683 
-691 EFQRLEDAILEDM
+691 
-704 PRDLEGPTDDLV
+704 
-716 EVGILGTDRR
+716 
-726 VVRGEWPLGEPGARW
+726 
-741 EALRGVAA
+741 
-749 KDRRRVLAWATAA
+749 
-762 SDMQQELRPGSQASP
+762 
-777 NGSGSPGS
+777 
-785 SGPSPKGVLRTE
+785 
-797 DEVQRMVD
+797 
-805 AAVAAALAGRG
+805 
-816 VSGQGGSRKQDPPAS
+816 
-831 LRELARASAGKRR
+831 
-844 GWSWAECERVIT
+844 
-856 EIRVAAARQAADL
+856 
-869 ARVKHSFGRHPARRV
+869 
-884 EPWEFELVDS
+884 
-894 KFPACK
+894 
-900 EEQCGLEELPE
+900 
-911 RAGVRTRHLY
+911 
-921 AYIDLALKELAD
+921 
-933 MQQALASVPGIAQPA
+933 
-948 FDEEWAAA
+948 
-956 AARSKK
+956 
-962 RRAVKQHV
+962 
-970 ESDGEDSES
+970 
-979 EERKRAAAKA
+979 
-989 RFGSLRTATDE
+989 
-1000 ELRRALHGSLAVKDI
+1000 
-1015 TRPPGEI
+1015 
-1022 AVPARPFLPAG
+1022 
-1033 GALKGMDIRVS
+1033 
-1044 RPGGD
+1044 
-1049 YEEGAAEW
+1049 
-1057 RLDAKKGLV
+1057 
-1066 LEAKAKHCRSF
+1066 
-1077 DEWDENF
+1077 
-1084 TVLACKA
+1084 
-1091 PEDARDLLLQFRKW
+1091 
-1105 MRLMSFDYAWDHL
+1105 
-1118 RKFYD
+1118 
-1123 HLCARMEKEASTTFE
+1123 
-1138 LVSYTAHWEMYK
+1138 MYK

-1158 GHGGGGGGGS
+1158 GYGGGGGGS
-1168 GSWTAG
+1168 SSSWNAV
-1174 GTGSRYPKKPRVPDT
+1174 GTGSRYPKKPRVSDP
-1189 EQPDASAVKP
+1189 EQPDASVAKP
-1199 DKPEGEI
+1199 DKPGKRRDGKRSQSACFDHNSPAGCGRKTCSPGEATPPGEPEDGGGAQGAPEGEI
-1206 VVEPEEEREDGVT
+1206 VAEPEEEREDGVT

-1231 ETCEMQVEDAEP
+1231 EACEMQVEDAEP
-1243 WWTRLRR
+1243 WWARLRR

-1377 PEEPYVVEN
+1377 PDEPYIVEN

-1462 SVKDAYALLRPGMY
+1462 TVKDAYALLRPGMY

-1551 VARTAAAAQEMMD
+1551 VARTAAEAQEMMD
-1564 LMIEFVTMLGFKV
+1564 LLIEFVTMLGFKV

-1598 DGETCTASIGEDR
+1598 DGERCTASIDEER

-1618 VREMRAAAATGPVR
+1618 LREMRAEAAKGPVR
-1632 RRKLE
+1632 RRRLE
-1637 SLLGLLAFCS
+1637 SLLGLLAFCA

-1655 YTRQGFALVAATAG
+1655 YTRQGFALVAATAC
-1669 RSRVTVNTGVMQDL
+1669 RSRVTVNTGIMQDL

-1706 EDAFATDASLRKGMG
+1706 EDAFATDASPRKGMG

-1728 FLISWEDLAE
+1728 FLVSWEDLAE

-1817 RLRPKYIASKDNLLA
+1817 RLCPKYISSKDNLLA

-1910 DGLNTWAN
+1910 DGLNT
-1918 LPFSVMY
+1918 
-1925 EILRNFLKCKRRQ
+1925 Q

-1965 VFRPVRKY
+1965 VFRLWSCLTGCDRGAEELLEELAVAVERY
-1973 RAGTMLFTAPAL
+1973 L
-1985 DGKGRSEWGPTRWDV
+1985 
-2000 LVDGAY
+2000 DGAY

-2052 AWFVQPGTIKSY
+2052 AWFVQPGTTKSY

-2084 RFRVAAA
+2084 RFWVAAA

-2115 RMAEFADME
+2115 RMAESSDME

-2147 LTVGKSQAW
+2147 LTTGKSQAW
-2156 NARGALVR
+2156 NA
-2164 EDVLFAEDGDV
+2164 
-2175 VWIRVRHSK
+2175 RVRHSK

-2228 QVEGRGKRGALVPMA
+2228 QVEGRGKRGALVPMS
-2243 HAALVAG
+2243 HAALAAG

-2261 PARYAGHSL
+2261 PAR
-2270 RRGVATAAMRLKVEK
+2270 
-2285 LYIKLQGDW
+2285 
-2294 KSDCWERYCELDD
+2294 
-2307 EQRLILPAAF
+2307 
-2317 AEAAKELS
+2317 